1 MKGIYICVL
10 YRVQYMTAPCPR
22 NFSCLAY
29 FVFRKNDSQLFFFIS
44 DPPGRPE
51 IGGYME
57 GETIRLGQTVNLVCS
72 SRGGNPLPDVVWY
85 KDGVAAPVDSS
96 YTTSG
101 RESR

>member
-1 MKGIYICVL
+1 
-10 YRVQYMTAPCPR
+10 
-22 NFSCLAY
+22 
-29 FVFRKNDSQLFFFIS
+29 
-44 DPPGRPE
+44 
-51 IGGYME
+51 ME